1 MQEAPAFTEASM
13 SDSLLAAVALQH
25 VHGVNRDGVS
35 TNGVVCVVVHVCLQN
50 YVSKSPVLPGIS
62 AAPLRWTFTI

>member
-25 VHGVNRDGVS
+25 VHWVNRDGVS

-50 YVSKSPVLPGIS
+50 YVSKSPV
-62 AAPLRWTFTI
+62 